1 MGNAKHPRT
10 ACTTLFAAWA
20 LVVVFANL
28 PAIAATPSSVAVQ
41 STPRLAGLEIDIWP
55 DYDRPAALV
64 ILKAELAADVK
75 LPATISLR
83 IPASSGGPAAVA
95 YADEGKTGLFN
106 LNHERTS
113 ADGFITLHFQAP
125 QRYIHVEFYDPILKT
140 GTGHSYS
147 YVWPGD
153 MAVARVSVRLQ
164 EPAGASAISVEPNL
178 GAGIDGPDGLL
189 YRKRTLGAVEAGA
202 RLPIEVRYTKR
213 DSRTSA
219 EIMGVKSAPPA
230 PQTASDP
237 GPGLPP
243 WIFGLVSLTLVS
255 LVAVG
260 ISLWWHRRTSVPVA
274 REHNGRFCS
283 RCGAAVASSDRF
295 CAACGTRV
303 RDGRR

>member
-1 MGNAKHPRT
+1 MSNAKHRRT
-10 ACTTLFAAWA
+10 ACTTLFAAWTL
-20 LVVVFANL
+20 LVAFANL
-28 PAIAATPSSVAVQ
+28 FAIAAPPASAAVQ
-41 STPRLAGLEIDIWP
+41 SAPRLASLEIDIWP

-75 LPATISLR
+75 LPAAISLR

-95 YADEGKTGLFN
+95 YADEGKPGLFN
-106 LNHERTS
+106 LDHERTS
-113 ADGFITLHFQAP
+113 ADGFITLRFQAP
-125 QRYIHVEFYDPILKT
+125 RRYIHIEFYDPILKT
-140 GTGHSYS
+140 GAGHSYG

-153 MAVARVSVRLQ
+153 IAVERVSVRLQ
-164 EPAGASAISVEPNL
+164 EPAGASAIAVEPDL
-178 GAGIDGPDGLL
+178 GTGIDGPDGLL

-219 EIMGVKSAPPA
+219 DIMGVKSTPPA
-230 PQTASDP
+230 PQAASDP
-237 GPGLPP
+237 NPRLPP
-243 WIFGLVSLTLVS
+243 WVFGLVSLTLVS

-283 RCGAAVASSDRF
+283 RCGTGVASSDRF